1 MIDPPASAPRIV
13 LDTNVCLD
21 LFVFRD
27 PACRDLETAIR
38 AGRLACITRSDCREE
53 WHRVLRYP
61 ALGLD
66 DEARV
71 AHELAFDACVM
82 IIDMPPDPSALPR
95 CKDPDDQKFLEL
107 ARDARAVA
115 VLTRDAAV
123 LALANRVRRAG
134 LFDIVEPRRLARAD
148 APAWWQSVA
157 ATLEAA

>member
-27 PACRDLETAIR
+27 PACRDLEAAIHE
-38 AGRLACITRSDCREE
+38 GRLVCVTRTDCREE

-66 DEARV
+66 DESRV
-71 AHELAFDACVM
+71 AHEHAFDACVT
-82 IIDMPPDPSALPR
+82 ILDVPGDACALPR

-134 LFDIVEPRRLARAD
+134 LFDIVEPRRLAGAD
-148 APAWWQSVA
+148 APAWWRSA
-157 ATLEAA
+157 AARPHAA